1 MTQHETSEGS
11 EWNKDRKE
19 ERRSDSIY
27 RVGHKPPEKRERER
41 LLTSL
46 KQLSQKEE
54 TTEIEDRG
62 LLPDTARLCT
72 PQAQPYANL
81 SYANEVPCAA
91 VSR

>member
-1 MTQHETSEGS
+1 MKLQKVQNEIKIERKKEGVIPFTAS
-11 EWNKDRKE
+11 VINL
-19 ERRSDSIY
+19 
-27 RVGHKPPEKRERER
+27 PKRERER